1 MIFPVE
7 WQLPEFTVYEFSPK
21 KNKIAIC
28 VFTLNEGEKIQK
40 QIQEMAPLAENY
52 DILIAD
58 GGSTDDS
65 TNANFLSS
73 NQVNAL
79 IVKTGRG
86 KLSAQMRMA
95 FAYSIIRGYQ
105 GVIAI
110 DGNNKDDT
118 SAVNL
123 FARALEEGF
132 DHIQGSRFIPGG
144 QGIHTPWMRHWAIR
158 LIHAPLISLASG
170 IRYTDSTNGFRGY
183 SAKFLLDRNVNPF
196 REVFST
202 YELHYYLAIRA
213 PRLGYRVTEVPVT
226 RRYPSRGKIPTK
238 ISPLQGNLL
247 ILKILLLAI
256 MGRYNP

>member
-1 MIFPVE
+1 M
-7 WQLPEFTVYEFSPK
+7 
-21 KNKIAIC
+21 
-28 VFTLNEGEKIQK
+28 
-40 QIQEMAPLAENY
+40 
-52 DILIAD
+52 
-58 GGSTDDS
+58 
-65 TNANFLSS
+65 
-73 NQVNAL
+73 L

-95 FAYSIIRGYQ
+95 FAYSTIRGYQ

-118 SAVNL
+118 RAVNL

-158 LIHAPLISLASG
+158 LIHAPLISLAAG
-170 IRYTDSTNGFRGY
+170 TRYTDTTNGFRGY

-226 RRYPSRGKIPTK
+226 RRYPSQGKIPTK